1 MKIEAVSV
9 ELFQVLCNSKLK
21 WLPLSFLGR
30 KILPGVKT
38 GFRAPVDG
46 FCWFQSSVIGFGVL
60 KTHPWEWNFKR
71 CPYSWDMRCF
81 GGVLKPRKHF
91 FKFCSQQ
98 SILMYILY
106 IFYIQSFI
114 SFVMFELQN
123 GFPGPRPLAQP
134 QAVAG
139 SERGWASFG
148 RALPVPSH
156 RFMANLWLWWSHF
169 RFSPLSSVMRDWTY
183 GRNGTV

>member
-21 WLPLSFLGR
+21 WLPLSFLGL
-30 KILPGVKT
+30 KSLPGVKT

-60 KTHPWEWNFKR
+60 KTHPWKWNFKR

-81 GGVLKPRKHF
+81 WGVLKPRKHF
-91 FKFCSQQ
+91 KKFCSQEG
-98 SILMYILY
+98 ILMYILY

-123 GFPGPRPLAQP
+123 GFPGPRPFAQP
-134 QAVAG
+134 HCLQAAAG
-139 SERGWASFG
+139 SECYYHCQGVAKFERNHEYFYHHTILPLRSFCNG
-148 RALPVPSH
+148 LP
-156 RFMANLWLWWSHF
+156 
-169 RFSPLSSVMRDWTY
+169 
-183 GRNGTV
+183 